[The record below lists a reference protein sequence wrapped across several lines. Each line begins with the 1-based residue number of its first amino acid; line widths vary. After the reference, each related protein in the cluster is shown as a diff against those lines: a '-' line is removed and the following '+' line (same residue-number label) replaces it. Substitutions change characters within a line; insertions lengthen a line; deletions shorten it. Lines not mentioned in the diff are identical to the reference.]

1 MRASTFFGLGLA
13 LTAAL
18 TLLAL
23 VAIPFMPD
31 QIPIH
36 WNIRGEID
44 GYASRWTT
52 LIFSPG
58 LLLFGLGLA
67 AAIPAMSPS
76 GYRVQ
81 RFGPTFYAI
90 MFIVQA
96 MFAYIA
102 TLLILAGLTPRLDIS
117 RWLIAGILIALG
129 LLGNLMG
136 RTRRNFF
143 VGIRTPWTLAS
154 DEVWTRTH
162 RFGGRLM
169 FATGVLGGLAIAAG
183 APPMPVFV
191 TVMAA
196 VLYPIFYSY
205 WIWRQ
210 VGN

>member
-1 MRASTFFGLGLA
+1 M
-13 LTAAL
+13 AAL
-18 TLLAL
+18 TRTTALLLAL
-23 VAIPFMPD
+23 GAPAVAQEGGKETSRPGDAPAGFAISLGKERVEFFVEGNPAVKSPLVVSLHRNESTAF
-31 QIPIH
+31 PIV
-36 WNIRGEID
+36 REIL
-44 GYASRWTT
+44 S
-52 LIFSPG
+52 S
-58 LLLFGLGLA
+58 
-67 AAIPAMSPS
+67 
-76 GYRVQ
+76 Q
-81 RFGPTFYAI
+81 
-90 MFIVQA
+90 Q
-96 MFAYIA
+96 
-102 TLLILAGLTPRLDIS
+102 
-117 RWLIAGILIALG
+117 
-129 LLGNLMG
+129 G
-136 RTRRNFF
+136 RF